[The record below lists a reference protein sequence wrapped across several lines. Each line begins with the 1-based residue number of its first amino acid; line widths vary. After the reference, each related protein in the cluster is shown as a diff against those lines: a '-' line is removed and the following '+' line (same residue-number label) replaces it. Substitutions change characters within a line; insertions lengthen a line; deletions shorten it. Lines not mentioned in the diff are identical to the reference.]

1 MSHFFINSSQVG
13 KDLLTIVGD
22 DVNHMKNVLRMRS
35 GEAFTAADENGIF
48 YRCEVEELDKQQV
61 TAKIL
66 WKEEGSS
73 ELSSRIYLF
82 QGLPKSDKME
92 LIIQKAV
99 ELGAYQIVPVATRRA
114 IVKLDAKK
122 EASKLKRWQAIAE
135 GAAKQSGR
143 MLIPEI
149 SEVKTY
155 KEALQMAKQLDVNV
169 IPYECAKGMAG
180 TREIFQS
187 IKPGMSVGI
196 FIGPEGGFEESE
208 VEMAKELGI
217 TPVTLGKRIL
227 RTETAGLTT
236 LSILMYLLEES
247 N

>member
-1 MSHFFINSSQVG
+1 MN
-13 KDLLTIVGD
+13 
-22 DVNHMKNVLRMRS
+22 
-35 GEAFTAADENGIF
+35 
-48 YRCEVEELDKQQV
+48 EEKYTRNPV
-61 TAKIL
+61 K
-66 WKEEGSS
+66 KS
-73 ELSSRIYLF
+73 
-82 QGLPKSDKME
+82 PKSREKKDEGRTAEKKHGSKLKNETSANKSYREKLRYGKKDNSLTVDEAKKLHKME

-99 ELGAYQIVPVATRRA
+99 ELGAYQIIPVATKRA

-143 MLIPEI
+143 MLIPQI

-155 KEALQMAKQLDVNV
+155 GEALQMAQQLDINV
-169 IPYECAKGMAG
+169 IPYECARGMDG
-180 TREIFQS
+180 TREIFGN

-208 VEMAKELGI
+208 VEKAESLGVK
-217 TPVTLGKRIL
+217 PVTLGKRIL

-247 N
+247 

>member
-1 MSHFFINSSQVG
+1 MSHFFVTSAQIAG
-13 KDLLTIVGD
+13 DTLTILGD

-35 GEAFTAADENGIF
+35 GEAFTAADENGMF
-48 YRCEVEELDKQQV
+48 YRCEIDELDKVQV

-73 ELSSRIYLF
+73 ELSSKIYLF

-99 ELGAYQIVPVATRRA
+99 ELGAYEIVPVSTKRA

-122 EASKLKRWQAIAE
+122 EASKIKRWQAIAE

-143 MLIPEI
+143 MLVPQIH
-149 SEVKTY
+149 EVMTFG
-155 KEALQMAKQLDVNV
+155 EALQMAKALDINV
-169 IPYECAKGMAG
+169 IPYECAKGMDG
-180 TREIFQS
+180 TREIFGS

-208 VEMAKELGI
+208 VEKAKEIGVH
-217 TPVTLGKRIL
+217 PVTLGKRIL

-236 LSILMYLLEES
+236 LSILMYLLEEE
-247 N
+247 

>member
-1 MSHFFINSSQVG
+1 MSHFFINSDQVAG
-13 KDLLTIVGD
+13 ELLTIIGD

-35 GEAFTAADENGIF
+35 GEAFTAADENGEF
-48 YRCEVEELDKQQV
+48 YRCEIEELEKTQV

-66 WKEEGSS
+66 WKEKGNA
-73 ELSSRIYLF
+73 ELSSKIYLF

-99 ELGAYQIVPVATRRA
+99 ELGAYEIIPVATKRA

-143 MLIPEI
+143 MLIPQI

-155 KEALQMAKQLDVNV
+155 GEALQMARELDINM
-169 IPYECAKGMAG
+169 IPYECARGMDG
-180 TREIFQS
+180 TREIFGS

-208 VEMAKELGI
+208 VEKAKEQGI
-217 TPVTLGKRIL
+217 HPVTLGRRIL

-236 LSILMYLLEES
+236 LSILMYLLEEA
-247 N
+247 

>member
-1 MSHFFINSSQVG
+1 
-13 KDLLTIVGD
+13 
-22 DVNHMKNVLRMRS
+22 MKNVLRMRS

-92 LIIQKAV
+92 LIIQNAV

>member
-1 MSHFFINSSQVG
+1 MSHFFVTSAQIAG
-13 KDLLTIVGD
+13 DTLTILGD

-35 GEAFTAADENGIF
+35 GEAFTAADENGMF
-48 YRCEVEELDKQQV
+48 YRCEIDELDKVQV

-73 ELSSRIYLF
+73 ELSSKIYLF

-99 ELGAYQIVPVATRRA
+99 ELGAYEIVPVSTKRA

-143 MLIPEI
+143 MLVPQIHELMTF
-149 SEVKTY
+149 S
-155 KEALQMAKQLDVNV
+155 EALQMAKTLDINV
-169 IPYECAKGMAG
+169 IPYECAKGMNG
-180 TREIFQS
+180 TREIFGS
-187 IKPGMSVGI
+187 IKPGKSVGI

-208 VEMAKELGI
+208 VEKAKEAGVH
-217 TPVTLGKRIL
+217 PVTLGKRIL

-236 LSILMYLLEES
+236 LSILMYLLEEE
-247 N
+247 